1 VTKIPPTTMPASRSG
16 NGNSE
21 EERIR
26 SGLLR
31 HVRAA
36 AAQHRRLPGE
46 FDLAAELG
54 CSRVQL
60 RQALA
65 DLDRMQVVRRRQGA
79 ATVVDQVGLRLN
91 VRLEEQFDH
100 ADLLARLGYEVDVE
114 TLAHRPIATLTE
126 KVADL
131 LDVPTDTPAVS
142 VRRRWYAD
150 GVPAMVADDILL
162 LPPGADDAPEGS
174 LFDAAASLWGESVVW
189 EITTPNATGAD
200 EEFAA
205 LLGLAERSPLLVFE
219 TVGMGPKGRR
229 IFYALEHHR
238 PDLVHYSVVRTVRP
252 PWRTG
257 S

>member
-1 VTKIPPTTMPASRSG
+1 MTAAPD
-16 NGNSE
+16 

-31 HVRAA
+31 RVREAA
-36 AAQHRRLPGE
+36 AEHRRLPGE

-65 DLDRMQVVRRRQGA
+65 DLDHLGVVRRRQGA

-100 ADLLARLGYEVDVE
+100 ADLLSRLGYEVAVE
-114 TLAHRPIATLTE
+114 TLAREPVTTLAE
-126 KVADL
+126 KIADL
-131 LDVPTDTPAVS
+131 LDVPKDTPAIS
-142 VRRRWYAD
+142 VRRRWHAD
-150 GVPAMVADDILL
+150 GTPAMVADDVLL
-162 LPPGADDAPEGS
+162 LPPGAHDAPEGS

-189 EITTPNATGAD
+189 EITTPNAVGAD
-200 EEFAA
+200 EELAE
-205 LLGLAERSPLLVFE
+205 LLGVAERSPLLVFE
-219 TVGMGPKGRR
+219 TVGMGPRGRR

>member
-1 VTKIPPTTMPASRSG
+1 MTAV
-16 NGNSE
+16 SE
-21 EERIR
+21 EDRIR
-26 SGLLR
+26 GGLLR

-46 FDLAAELG
+46 FDLAADLG

-65 DLDRMQVVRRRQGA
+65 DLDRLQVVRRRQGA
-79 ATVVDQVGLRLN
+79 ATVVDQVGLRLA

-100 ADLLARLGYEVDVE
+100 ADLLARLGYEVAVE
-114 TLAHRPIATLTE
+114 TLAHQPVSTLTAT
-126 KVADL
+126 VADL
-131 LDVPTDTPAVS
+131 LDVPKDTPAIS

-150 GVPAMVADDILL
+150 GVPAMVADDILI
-162 LPPGADDAPEGS
+162 LPPGATDAPMGS

-200 EEFAA
+200 QELAQLLSLEERA
-205 LLGLAERSPLLVFE
+205 PLLVFE
-219 TVGMGPKGRR
+219 TVGIGPKGRR

-238 PDLVHYSVVRTVRP
+238 PDLVQYSVVRTVRP

-257 S
+257 T

>member
-1 VTKIPPTTMPASRSG
+1 VTKVAPARASAARDG
-16 NGNSE
+16 NAE

-26 SGLLR
+26 SALLR
-31 HVRAA
+31 RVREA

-65 DLDRMQVVRRRQGA
+65 DLDRLQVVRRRQGA
-79 ATVVDQVGLRLN
+79 ATVVDHVGLRLN

-100 ADLLARLGYEVDVE
+100 ADLLSRLGYEVEVE
-114 TLAHRPIATLTE
+114 TLARKSIATLTE

-131 LDVPTDTPAVS
+131 LDVPTDTRAIS
-142 VRRRWYAD
+142 VRRRWTAD

-174 LFDAAASLWGESVVW
+174 LFDAAASLWGDSVVW
-189 EITTPNATGAD
+189 EITTPGATAAD
-200 EEFAA
+200 GELAE
-205 LLGLAERSPLLVFE
+205 LLRLEERSPLLVFE
-219 TVGMGPKGRR
+219 TIGMGARGRR

-238 PDLVHYSVVRTVRP
+238 PELVQYSVVRTVRP

>member
-1 VTKIPPTTMPASRSG
+1 MTAVSDEA
-16 NGNSE
+16 
-21 EERIR
+21 RIR

-31 HVRAA
+31 RVREA

-79 ATVVDQVGLRLN
+79 ATVVDQIGLRLN

-100 ADLLARLGYEVDVE
+100 ADLLSRLGYEVDVE
-114 TLAHRPIATLTE
+114 TLARKPVTTLTE

-131 LDVPTDTPAVS
+131 LDVPKDTPAIS

-150 GVPAMVADDILL
+150 GAPAMVADDILL

-200 EEFAA
+200 EEFAE
-205 LLGLAERSPLLVFE
+205 LLGLQERSPLMVFE
-219 TVGMGPKGRR
+219 TVGLGPRGRR